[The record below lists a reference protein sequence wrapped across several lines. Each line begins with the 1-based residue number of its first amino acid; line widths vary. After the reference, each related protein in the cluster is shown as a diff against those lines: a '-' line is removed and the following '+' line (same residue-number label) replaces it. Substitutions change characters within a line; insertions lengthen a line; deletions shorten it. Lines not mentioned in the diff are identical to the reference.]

1 MNQFPKGAKEV
12 IELMN
17 KLVASVD
24 DGGINDRCEVGVY
37 WPSSRAEGIP
47 NIIEIK
53 DLMTSVVRK
62 SAYYLDASETTFY
75 SIGSSRVEYIN
86 LRDGGAREDY
96 WGYECKENGK
106 DFKVIFIDDDKLF
119 QIFADSIEMVNN

>member
-1 MNQFPKGAKEV
+1 MNQFPEGAKEV
-12 IELMN
+12 AKLM
-17 KLVASVD
+17 KDMVGLDAK
-24 DGGINDRCEVGVY
+24 CECMVF
-37 WPSSRAEGIP
+37 WPSRGKREGIP

-75 SIGSSRVEYIN
+75 SKESSKEEYIN

-106 DFKVIFIDDDKLF
+106 DFKVIFVGDDKLF